1 MVEVNALDFDKI
13 TRNARFAEDV
23 APLYAITL
31 IFVLQNKYLPRETI
45 EDSKIVTLLS
55 RGSRSIADIV
65 RSEIQKARGEIC

>member
-13 TRNARFAEDV
+13 TRNPRFVYV

-45 EDSKIVTLLS
+45 QDSKIIILLS

-65 RSEIQKARGEIC
+65 RSEIQIARGETF